1 MYLTLFLRLYKSF
14 WKGFESDQRRLTNAF
29 ACLGCRKQDA
39 QVSSHV
45 TNIVQHVNRPLVE
58 QGTNFPF
65 LAIFFPK
72 QRACSRAN
80 IVMLTINSRSPWE
93 IISGFKLTVTSRQ
106 LICSL
111 HSKRF
116 QSSYCAKVRAEAKK
130 GHSFCSC
137 PSFLAG
143 LSRRASQGNACNAGQ
158 LI

>member
-72 QRACSRAN
+72 QRACSQAN

-93 IISGFKLTVTSRQ
+93 IISGFKLT
-106 LICSL
+106 SL
-111 HSKRF
+111 RCKRF
-116 QSSYCAKVRAEAKK
+116 LARLVQKARLESWDKSKK
-130 GHSFCSC
+130 NDL
-137 PSFLAG
+137 FL
-143 LSRRASQGNACNAGQ
+143 LP
-158 LI
+158 L

>member
-1 MYLTLFLRLYKSF
+1 MRLLVWGVVNRTLKFRLTLLIL
-14 WKGFESDQRRLTNAF
+14 
-29 ACLGCRKQDA
+29 
-39 QVSSHV
+39 SSM
-45 TNIVQHVNRPLVE
+45 NRPLVE

-72 QRACSRAN
+72 QRACSQAN

-116 QSSYCAKVRAEAKK
+116 QSSYCAKVRAEVKK

-143 LSRRASQGNACNAGQ
+143 LSRRASQGNACNAG
-158 LI
+158 